1 MVAKNKDKTLEAGR
15 CAFGTLITSPSP
27 HLVPVMKNSGLDFV
41 FIDTEHIA
49 LDRMAL
55 SWMCHAYAGAG
66 LMPLVRISSPDP
78 IEACKAWDGGAGA
91 LLAPYIETRRQVL
104 DLVGATKYKPVK
116 GEKLEALLSDQKY
129 PVPVL
134 QKYLDGTNASRLLLI
149 NIESAAG
156 INNLTDLISV
166 SGVDGVV
173 IGPHDLSYSLDVPE
187 DYNNPVFYEAVE
199 AIIKTTKAKGLIVG
213 MHYNGIGNR
222 EYAWKI
228 LSMGVNLWIQHCDL
242 IYIAHGIKTDL
253 RFFRD
258 KLGYQEATSEESINI

>member
-1 MVAKNKDKTLEAGR
+1 MVEKHNINTLEAGQ
-15 CAFGTLITSPSP
+15 CAFGTLISSPSP

-66 LMPLVRISSPDP
+66 LIPLVRIPSPEP

-104 DLVGATKYKPVK
+104 DLVGATKYKPLK
-116 GEKLEALLSDQKY
+116 GEKLEELLSNQKST
-129 PVPVL
+129 VPVL
-134 QKYLDGTNASRLLLI
+134 QEFFNETNASRLLLI
-149 NIESAAG
+149 NIESTAG
-156 INNLTDLISV
+156 INNLADLISV
-166 SGVDGVV
+166 PGVDGVV
-173 IGPHDLSYSLDVPE
+173 IGPHDLSYSLDIPE
-187 DYNNPVFYEAVE
+187 DYKNPVFYEAVE
-199 AIIKTTKAKGLIVG
+199 AIIKITKAKGLIVG

-222 EYAWKI
+222 EYAWKF
-228 LSMGVNLWIQHCDL
+228 LSMGVNLWIHHCDL
-242 IYIAHGIKTDL
+242 IYIADGIKTDL

-258 KLGYQEATSEESINI
+258 KLGYPDATREESINI